1 MTAAALGA
9 KRFPRFRFHFAH
21 ARAALV
27 LAMTAMLFF
36 AGVARAIPGEEAIP
50 EAIDV
55 KVHAHLKHARLAP
68 GGETLLAV
76 VYEIP
81 GGAHLQLSDLVF
93 AAPEEGQP
101 FVLGPAKGP
110 TPETF
115 EGEPVYKGSATVHYR
130 LKLSSSATAGTTPLK
145 LKIGYQACIEEPVF
159 ACFAPE
165 EHSVDLPLEIANGSA
180 EEAQA
185 EAKYFAALTELP
197 PAIDG
202 GTAAIDAGTSTST
215 ESGTTVSEGS
225 ASSADGSPASNGKGL
240 SLEQRLEQALAK
252 RSFFA
257 FLLVFLG
264 GVATSFTP
272 CVYPVIPITI
282 SYIGGRSK
290 GKLGGFILS
299 LFFVLGIAI
308 MYSTLGVIAASSGAL
323 FGNAMQST
331 PVLIFVSVI
340 FFAMGASMLGAFDI
354 ALPAGLQTKMQQGP
368 RTGPIGAV
376 FMGMVTGLVASPCVG
391 PVLVVLLAWV
401 AKVGAI
407 GLGFALLFT
416 FAMGLGLLFLVIGT
430 FAGALNALPKAGQ
443 WMDTVKHVFGVILFA
458 MGIFYLRTLIGPGM
472 VWLLTGVLAV
482 MVGTF
487 IGAFRAIG
495 EDEEQGVL
503 LRKGFGWVL
512 LVSGSFAV
520 VLGLAKL
527 AGVGPM
533 TSSVQVPTAGAEVA
547 QHEGLAWVTSDIDGL
562 ARARQEGRP
571 VVMDFY
577 ADWCAAC
584 KELDEKSWVHPTV
597 RAEGERFVAIKMDFT
612 ENSQANAAKQAS
624 YGVLGLPTVIF
635 FDSKGNEVER
645 FFGFRPPD
653 EILSSMKR
661 IS

>member
-1 MTAAALGA
+1 MSVGTHAV
-9 KRFPRFRFHFAH
+9 RSFHFGGIGKAVAGSLLLLALILGLRH
-21 ARAALV
+21 AQ
-27 LAMTAMLFF
+27 
-36 AGVARAIPGEEAIP
+36 AGSPEEAIP
-50 EAIDV
+50 ESIDV
-55 KVHAHLKHARLAP
+55 QVHAHLKHAKLAP
-68 GGETLLAV
+68 GQETLLAV
-76 VYEIP
+76 VYEVP
-81 GGAHLQLSDLVF
+81 EGAHLQLNDFVF

-101 FVLGPAKGP
+101 FELGAAKGP
-110 TPETF
+110 MPSEF
-115 EGEPVYKGSATVHYR
+115 EGDPVYKGTAIVHYR
-130 LKLSSSATAGTTPLK
+130 ARIAPGTPLGARALK
-145 LKIGYQACIEEPVF
+145 LKVGYQGCIEQPVF

-165 EHSVDLPLEIANGSA
+165 ERTIELPIEVVASGEEESA
-180 EEAQA
+180 EARN
-185 EAKYFAALTELP
+185 YFAALSELP
-197 PAIDG
+197 PSLPGGAAPTSTAG
-202 GTAAIDAGTSTST
+202 SGTAPTATNAPPASDAGKPS
-215 ESGTTVSEGS
+215 
-225 ASSADGSPASNGKGL
+225 
-240 SLEQRLEQALAK
+240 SLEGRLEQALAK

-308 MYSTLGVIAASSGAL
+308 MYSTLGVVAASSGAL

-331 PVLIFVSVI
+331 PVLIFVSAI
-340 FFAMGASMLGAFDI
+340 FFAMGASMLGAFDL
-354 ALPAGLQTKMQQGP
+354 ALPASFQTKLQEGP
-368 RTGPIGAV
+368 RTGVLGAI

-401 AKVGAI
+401 AKVGAV

-416 FAMGLGLLFLVIGT
+416 FAMGLGMLFLVIGT

-458 MGIFYLRTLIGPGM
+458 MGIFYLRSLIGPGLT
-472 VWLLTGVLAV
+472 WLLTGILAV

-487 IGAFRAIG
+487 VGAFRPVG
-495 EDEEQGVL
+495 EDPEHGAL
-503 LRKGFGWVL
+503 LRKGFGLVVL
-512 LVSGSFAV
+512 IAGSFAV

-527 AGVGPM
+527 AGV
-533 TSSVQVPTAGAEVA
+533 TPTASLSNVSAPATAGVA
-547 QHEGLAWVTSDIDGL
+547 REEGLAWVHSDVDGL
-562 ARARQEGRP
+562 AQARAEKRP

-612 ENSQANAAKQAS
+612 ERSQANAAKQAS

-635 FDSKGNEVER
+635 FDSEGREVER
-645 FFGFRPPD
+645 FFGFKPPE
-653 EILSSMKR
+653 EILSSMKK